1 MAAASAQAQRA
12 DAALGLLWCPH
23 QSYQVAEGV
32 NHIVRLA
39 MLEFCQATKAIGDG
53 TGLEASRF
61 PCQDVRCGIANHQCL
76 LGSAA
81 QRG

>member
-1 MAAASAQAQRA
+1 MAAAVRVQRA
-12 DAALGLLWCPH
+12 DAALGLLRCPH
-23 QSYQVAEGV
+23 QLDQVAEGV

-61 PCQDVRCGIANHQCL
+61 SCQDVCCVSPTI
-76 LGSAA
+76 SACWGA
-81 QRG
+81 QRSG